1 MTPWGPCHH
10 GALHPTMLSR
20 RACPWLQGAAG
31 GSSSIPHTPA
41 GLAYPFHYGALRPAM
56 ATAFLGLIF
65 ANQTTDAA
73 YSGRLFNYAAYQVS
87 CATLTAASGVTLAYA
102 CYCCSTWLGLPEGSV
117 CGCHLVQDTTSTCE
131 TSWHAHSMVGGGA
144 AAIAH

>member
-1 MTPWGPCHH
+1 MRST
-10 GALHPTMLSR
+10 LLSR
-20 RACPWLQGAAG
+20 RACHWLQGAAG

-65 ANQTTDAA
+65 ANQTSDAA

-87 CATLTAASGVTLAYA
+87 CATLAATFGVTLAEA
-102 CYCCSTWLGLPEGSV
+102 CKCCSTLLGLPEAV
-117 CGCHLVQDTTSTCE
+117 FVDATWFSTPPPLYE
-131 TSWHAHSMVGGGA
+131 ISWHAHSMVGGGA